1 MGAITSKQQGVVD
14 RMQEGLLSSVWILRI
29 SEQKQYTGPV
39 LTICEKVPTDGAK
52 TAMDAQQ
59 LSLLPVAKRTKL
71 KEWGRLFNGNLR
83 ACLPAIR
90 SMMNGAMD
98 DQGRALDIA
107 SLLDDKINFRGQIP
121 LDETTGG
128 KLSLLFRL
136 QGLVRDTNRAELM
149 AWRIARFSREETMYW
164 LTRVSSSAYGK
175 RSVEWAKSGL
185 RIMLAGQQ
193 NDKEEVQRL
202 LEQLRK

>member
-1 MGAITSKQQGVVD
+1 
-14 RMQEGLLSSVWILRI
+14 
-29 SEQKQYTGPV
+29 
-39 LTICEKVPTDGAK
+39 
-52 TAMDAQQ
+52 MDAQQ
-59 LSLLPVAKRTKL
+59 LTLLPVAKRTKL
-71 KEWGRLFNGNLR
+71 KEWGKMFNGNLR

-98 DQGRALDIA
+98 DQGRPLEIA
-107 SLLDDKINFRGQIP
+107 SLLDDKISFRGQIP

-136 QGLVRDTNRAELM
+136 QGLVRDIGRAELM

-164 LTRVSSSAYGK
+164 FTRVSTSAYGK

-185 RIMLAGQQ
+185 RVMLAGQQ

>member
-1 MGAITSKQQGVVD
+1 MGSIASKQQMIVD
-14 RMQEGLLSSVWILRI
+14 RMQEGLASSTWILRI
-29 SEQKQYTGPV
+29 SDQKKYTGPV
-39 LTICEKVPTDGAK
+39 FTICEKVPTDGAK
-52 TAMDAQQ
+52 AAMDAQQ
-59 LSLLPVAKRTKL
+59 LTLLPVAKRTKL
-71 KEWGRLFNGNLR
+71 KEWGVLFNGNRR

-90 SMMNGAMD
+90 SMMNGAAD

-107 SLLDDKINFRGQIP
+107 SLLDDKSSFRGQIP

-136 QGLVRDTNRAELM
+136 QGMVRDMNRVELM

-164 LTRVSSSAYGK
+164 LTRVSSSAYGR

-185 RIMLAGQQ
+185 RVMLAGQQ